1 MKVNYIII
9 ITLSVALLIAAFF
22 IGRMSV
28 KVTHV
33 DPIYVNN
40 QKIDTLKDEI
50 KELDIISDSP
60 NVIHDL
66 RTRDS
71 LRELYNPR

>member
-1 MKVNYIII
+1 MKVNYIAII
-9 ITLSVALLIAAFF
+9 SLSVALLIATFF

-33 DPIYVNN
+33 DPIQVNN
-40 QKIDTLKDEI
+40 RKIDTLKNEI
-50 KELDIISDSP
+50 KKLDIISDSP
-60 NVIHDL
+60 NVIIDL